1 MKVLLTGSN
10 GQLGQAL
17 RLSLPKAI
25 KGEQLE
31 LIATSRQGG
40 DGMLALDL
48 GDGDACGS
56 AVVEQRPTGCSMRG
70 PIPQW
75 IAPKPT
81 LNWPIA

>member
-25 KGEQLE
+25 KGEPLE

-40 DGMLALDL
+40 NGMIALDL
-48 GDGDACGS
+48 GDRGACRAAPWWRKGTGK
-56 AVVEQRPTGCSMRG
+56 VVGEGR
-70 PIPQW
+70 
-75 IAPKPT
+75 
-81 LNWPIA
+81 

>member
-25 KGEQLE
+25 KGEPLE

-40 DGMLALDL
+40 KRDDGPR
-48 GDGDACGS
+48 S
-56 AVVEQRPTGCSMRG
+56 WR
-70 PIPQW
+70 
-75 IAPKPT
+75 
-81 LNWPIA
+81 